1 MRRRFHCFNHFLL
14 LGSLLLM
21 SASAWAQSTL
31 INGSRVITGSIN
43 YCAEVSDDD
52 TNVNTYRCPLAPA
65 IPSYR
70 TGTRYSFKAFTTN
83 TGAASLN
90 LNSLGAKTIKKMA
103 GAITT
108 DLVANDIRAGQIID
122 VFYDGTNMQMVS
134 QLGNAATGTGDFSTT
149 GVSVSVDSEVVLF
162 SGTGGKTGKRATGTG
177 LATLASGVLG
187 TTAAPSGAVTGTIAS
202 GATTLGTGA
211 LASAKCTGDAG
222 EPSLVTATATGAV
235 STDTVVANFNGNVT
249 AVTGYTPATT
259 GTLRIDVY
267 PSTNLVS
274 FKVCNATAASVT
286 PGAVT
291 LNWRVVR

>member
-1 MRRRFHCFNHFLL
+1 MRRRLRFFTHSLL

-52 TNVNTYRCPLAPA
+52 TNVNTYRCPLTPA
-65 IPSYR
+65 ITGYR

-90 LNSLGAKTIKKMA
+90 LNGLGAKTIKKMA

-108 DLVANDIRAGQIID
+108 DLVANDIRAGQIVD

-162 SGTGGKTGKRATGTG
+162 SGTGGKTGKRATGSG

-187 TTAAPSGAVTGTIAS
+187 TTAAPAGAVTGTIAS
-202 GATTLGTGA
+202 GTIA
-211 LASAKCTGDAG
+211 LATAAIASGGCAT
-222 EPSLVTATATGAV
+222 EQTATATGTLT
-235 STDTVVANFNGNVT
+235 TDVVT
-249 AVTGYTPATT
+249 ASFNQDVTGVVGYQALTT

-267 PSTNLVS
+267 PKANQVALR
-274 FKVCNATAASVT
+274 VCNSTAAIIT
-286 PGAVT
+286 PGSVS